1 MEFRFWMYEYAMPQP
16 ICPSITQHRI
26 TTDAY
31 SGAELSPVTMS
42 ISLLQ
47 TQTKVSEQQIRKV
60 PTKTVVSIS
69 PR

>member
-16 ICPSITQHRI
+16 ICPSITQHSI